1 MVEKPIFLVVQ
12 LMRQDMYNPPFTSF
26 GTHVARERLTIKTIS
41 GHGK

>member
-26 GTHVARERLTIKTIS
+26 GTLVAKERLTIKTTS
-41 GHGK
+41 EHGK